1 MTAVATTPGTVL
13 FEPRAAERRRAIAVT
28 VLAAIGLA
36 AAIALLL
43 ERFAI
48 LEDPTHVPSCTLNP
62 ILSCTSV
69 MASDQ
74 ASVFGFPNPLIG
86 VVGFTVV
93 LTAGASMLS
102 GARLGEWFW
111 LGLQAGVTFGVVF
124 VHWLAFQSLYRIGA
138 LCPYCLVV
146 WAVMLPLFLSVA
158 LRNLQRRQLS
168 LPRPARSALAVA
180 VSYRSTILT
189 VWYLAITLLAVQRF
203 WSYWSTLL
211 P

>member
-1 MTAVATTPGTVL
+1 MTAVAATASTVL
-13 FEPRAAERRRAIAVT
+13 FESRTAERRRAL
-28 VLAAIGLA
+28 VLAALAAAGLA

-43 ERFAI
+43 ERFAV
-48 LEDPTHVPSCTLNP
+48 LEDPAHVPTCTLNP
-62 ILSCTSV
+62 VLSCTSV
-69 MASDQ
+69 MASEQ

-93 LTAGASMLS
+93 LTAAASMLS
-102 GARLGEWFW
+102 GARFGEWFW
-111 LGLQAGVTFGVVF
+111 VGLQVGVTFGVVF

-146 WAVMLPLFLSVA
+146 WAVTIPVFLSVT
-158 LRNLQRRQLS
+158 LRNLQRWQLS
-168 LPRPARSALAVA
+168 LPVPARAVLSVALD
-180 VSYRSTILT
+180 YRSTLLT
-189 VWYLAITLLAVQRF
+189 CWYLAIILLALQRF

>member
-1 MTAVATTPGTVL
+1 MTAVAATPDTVL
-13 FEPRAAERRRAIAVT
+13 FEPRTAERRRAVALT
-28 VLAAIGLA
+28 ALAAIGLA
-36 AAIALLL
+36 AAVALLL

-93 LTAGASMLS
+93 LTAGMSMLS

-111 LGLQAGVTFGVVF
+111 LSVQAGVTFGVVF

-146 WAVMLPLFLSVA
+146 WAVMIPVFLSVT
-158 LRNLQRRQLS
+158 LRNLQRWQLS
-168 LPRPARSALAVA
+168 LPGPARAVLARA
-180 VSYRSTILT
+180 VDYRSTILT
-189 VWYLAITLLAVQRF
+189 VWYLAIALLAVQRF